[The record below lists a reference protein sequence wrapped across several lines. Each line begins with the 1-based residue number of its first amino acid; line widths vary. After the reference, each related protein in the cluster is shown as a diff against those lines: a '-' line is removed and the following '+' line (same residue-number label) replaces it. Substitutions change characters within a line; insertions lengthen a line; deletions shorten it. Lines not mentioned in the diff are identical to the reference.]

1 MPAITEAQIALL
13 QKETSTGKPLEHR
26 IFRFKWKLDKLLG
39 LNWTLLKITQFHQFL
54 LLSSTVSV

>member
-26 IFRFKWKLDKLLG
+26 IFSFQKEAR
-39 LNWTLLKITQFHQFL
+39 
-54 LLSSTVSV
+54 